1 MRPKSRVFA
10 SEIIEEIYWR
20 HKINDVWRKLHYKLL
35 SVGNYLKVSNVL
47 VIKVSRSDYPT
58 LLRTE
63 ESMMVSRSC
72 NVPRYSVSLSSSELS
87 RAHADWRRCQQKRCE
102 KETKEMKAI
111 YFISRQIREY
121 KKWIPRVAQVLAKY
135 RRFVSSMPE
144 NLIAGILGLGGSF
157 FFPYKYKYIF
167 IVSII

>member
-10 SEIIEEIYWR
+10 SEIIKEIYWR
-20 HKINDVWRKLHYKLL
+20 HKINDAWRKLHYEML

-63 ESMMVSRSC
+63 ESMMVSHSC

-121 KKWIPRVAQVLAKY
+121 KKWIPRVAQVPA
-135 RRFVSSMPE
+135 S
-144 NLIAGILGLGGSF
+144 IAASF
-157 FFPYKYKYIF
+157 QACPRI
-167 IVSII
+167 